1 MHIFEAQAGVFYGVG
16 VGPGDALLITLKA
29 HYLIQSADVICY
41 LASAKGVPNS
51 ATSKAIG
58 GTSQARNIAH
68 TSILGR
74 ADLPKEIAIPMPMST
89 DRTAA
94 NAAYDLGASTLL
106 NN

>member
-51 ATSKAIG
+51 ATSSAIA
-58 GTSQARNIAH
+58 GTSQARDIAH
-68 TSILGR
+68 ASILSR
-74 ADLPKEIAIPMPMST
+74 AELPKEIAIPMPMST
-89 DRTAA
+89 DRT
-94 NAAYDLGASTLL
+94 G
-106 NN
+106 

>member
-51 ATSKAIG
+51 ATSKRHCRHFTG
-58 GTSQARNIAH
+58 SRYC
-68 TSILGR
+68 SR
-74 ADLPKEIAIPMPMST
+74 
-89 DRTAA
+89 
-94 NAAYDLGASTLL
+94 
-106 NN
+106 